1 MSLVLLGEY
10 LILLVCLQLPLPDI
24 TSLRQ
29 VCRFLYHATH
39 SKILW
44 IDILHEK
51 VPDEWTVLPP
61 YLKGYD
67 TLDPAAFEALVRRIS
82 RISHKWKTG
91 SLTPVKHWSFSLPQS
106 ITWLRL
112 VNGNWLF
119 VASSDNCCS
128 KISCWELSLV
138 FQGRTEP
145 LAEAYLPG
153 RVKTAKVEV
162 QASGIVLALG
172 LGVDSLSVHV
182 ITLRQRLGRH
192 VFYELCRIEDSSH
205 VLMLSG
211 NLIGCAQRN
220 GAITSH
226 LINWEKILV
235 YDIPPPPGGLDI
247 PGRRNVPHLMT
258 LWNDFLVILRK
269 DTLEFYTLPS
279 ATNDSIIF
287 AKLLKTPTIWEA
299 TVCPSLSK
307 ASSASPLRLLGIS
320 AAGIESCVV
329 EPQHVL
335 AGLNGDPAC
344 ASFRLARSPGQT
356 SDQEPWYRLCIGQT
370 GRRSLWISACQE
382 DFFSPPHF
390 VYAGVPSSQTKM
402 PLRPWNNEEDL
413 ALWAFPVVDF
423 DEALGFT
430 VVGNCFGELA
440 IYDHDG
446 RYPER
451 CGALAID
458 FTDQPSQL
466 LPPLSIRPVDL
477 RLPIAPKRGMSDLE
491 LGTSALAQWS
501 KDNLGLELPWRTQW
515 LGYDG
520 YHRWE
525 LWHGTPC
532 DYAWELEHAYGFPG
546 LLIPQA
552 YEEPEYLFTQHV
564 LFRVGN
570 RYFIFLPECDEP
582 DTRFRSW
589 SLARI
594 RGFDVPDAH
603 VETCMRETAFT
614 ERCLYRAMQRDELD
628 SGRNRWVELTG
639 RGGRV
644 DERLLDMESLE

>member
-1 MSLVLLGEY
+1 MLSLNKDVLY
-10 LILLVCLQLPLPDI
+10 LILRNMPLGDI
-24 TSLRQ
+24 TCT
-29 VCRFLYHATH
+29 CRHLYHATH
-39 SKILW
+39 TKVLW
-44 IDILHEK
+44 IALLQDLRSDRHVI
-51 VPDEWTVLPP
+51 PP
-61 YLKGYD
+61 YLKPYHS
-67 TLDPAAFEALVRRIS
+67 LDAMALEALVRRVSQIG
-82 RISHKWKTG
+82 HKWKTG
-91 SLTPVKHWSFSLPQS
+91 NLAPVINWSFHLPQS

-112 VNGNWLF
+112 VNGTWLF
-119 VASSDNCCS
+119 VASSDNHCS

-138 FQGRTEP
+138 FQGFTEP

-153 RVKTAKVEV
+153 RVKTAKLEV
-162 QASGIVLALG
+162 QACGIVLALG
-172 LGVDSLSVHV
+172 LGAERLSVH
-182 ITLRQRLGRH
+182 ILTLRQLLGSH
-192 VFYELCRIEDSSH
+192 VFCELCRIEDSSH

-211 NLIGCAQRN
+211 NLIGCAQRD
-220 GAITSH
+220 GAIIPH
-226 LINWEKILV
+226 LINWENARI
-235 YDIPPPPGGLDI
+235 YDIPPPPGGLDV

-258 LWNDFLVILRK
+258 LWNDLLVIVRK
-269 DTLEFYTLPS
+269 NALEFYTLPS
-279 ATNDSIIF
+279 TTGDSIAFVKI
-287 AKLLKTPTIWEA
+287 LETPTIWEA
-299 TVCPSLSK
+299 TMCPSLSRPAG
-307 ASSASPLRLLGIS
+307 ASALRFLAISP
-320 AAGIESCVV
+320 AGIELFIV
-329 EPQHVL
+329 EHHHVL
-335 AGLNGDPAC
+335 AGSDDKPAC
-344 ASFRLARSPGQT
+344 PSFCLARSP
-356 SDQEPWYRLCIGQT
+356 

-382 DFFSPPHF
+382 DFFTPPHF

-402 PLRPWNNEEDL
+402 PLMPWSNEEDL

-477 RLPIAPKRGMSDLE
+477 CLPVAPKRGMSDLE

-501 KDNLGLELPWRTQW
+501 KDDLGLELAWRTQW

-520 YHRWE
+520 YYRWE

-546 LLIPQA
+546 PLIPQA

-589 SLARI
+589 PLARI
-594 RGFDVPDAH
+594 RGFNVPDAH

-614 ERCLYRAMQRDELD
+614 ECFLYRAMQRDELD

-644 DERLLDMESLE
+644 DPILLSMQ